1 MSAIA
6 TDDKAAYVKTRNTTK
21 LNVKWEMKE
30 KVFVKKTDNFI
41 IMLKQSYNSFE
52 RKYIL
57 PDHVI
62 LLKRSYCKTKSFH
75 LTRAIITLH
84 RTVQPHPT
92 LKCST
97 KQSLRYLLILKYFAT
112 VMKKKIFLLKDPYIR
127 TNDEILSKVRDFVYD
142 QINQKSGGVFE
153 SLYQDQGL
161 RDTQQ
166 VYCQK
171 TKRKSV
177 ESEED
182 EFELLLRLQ
191 RQDINFVK
199 ALASLSKSYYVFIGN
214 DVQLHDADCLWVF
227 L

>member
-21 LNVKWEMKE
+21 LNCQVGNERKGVCEE
-30 KVFVKKTDNFI
+30 NGQFYYNV
-41 IMLKQSYNSFE
+41 KQSYNSFE

-84 RTVQPHPT
+84 WTVQPHPT

-112 VMKKKIFLLKDPYIR
+112 VMKKKIFLLENPYIR

-142 QINQKSGGVFE
+142 QINQKSGVSF
-153 SLYQDQGL
+153 SARYH
-161 RDTQQ
+161 
-166 VYCQK
+166 
-171 TKRKSV
+171 
-177 ESEED
+177 
-182 EFELLLRLQ
+182 
-191 RQDINFVK
+191 N
-199 ALASLSKSYYVFIGN
+199 
-214 DVQLHDADCLWVF
+214 
-227 L
+227 

>member
-1 MSAIA
+1 MSAIV
-6 TDDKAAYVKTRNTTK
+6 TNDKAAYVKTRNTTK
-21 LNVKWEMKE
+21 LNCQVGNERKGVCEE
-30 KVFVKKTDNFI
+30 NGQFYYNV
-41 IMLKQSYNSFE
+41 KQSYNSFE

-84 RTVQPHPT
+84 WTVQPHPT

-112 VMKKKIFLLKDPYIR
+112 VMKKKIFLLENPYIR

-142 QINQKSGGVFE
+142 HINQKSGGVFE

-161 RDTQQ
+161 RDRQQ

-177 ESEED
+177 ESEDNEI
-182 EFELLLRLQ
+182 ELLFETSATRYKL
-191 RQDINFVK
+191 
-199 ALASLSKSYYVFIGN
+199 
-214 DVQLHDADCLWVF
+214 C
-227 L
+227 